1 MVKNPLANAGYTG
14 LIPGPG
20 RSAHEPQLL
29 SPGTSTTEAY
39 GHQEPATRE
48 DTAMKSPQTGLF
60 KEQPHLVITR
70 EKPVQ
75 Q

>member
-1 MVKNPLANAGYTG
+1 MVKNPLANAGDTG

-48 DTAMKSPQTGLF
+48 DTAMRSPQTAT
-60 KEQPHLVITR
+60 KEQPHLIITR